1 MIKKANDSRLL
12 RSEARAAWIMMA
24 PALIVLCVI
33 AVYPVL
39 RTIWLSMHEMS
50 LKRPQSGYPFIG
62 LANYFKIF
70 TDSRALEDLGFTTL
84 FTIVT
89 VSLEML
95 LGFAAA
101 LLMNRPFRGRG
112 LTRASILIPWAIPT
126 SVSAMM
132 WKFIYNDQYGLF
144 NDILYRLGAI
154 PAYKAWLSTSGDTFM
169 ALVITDVWKTF
180 PYMALLIL
188 AGLQMLP
195 DELYE
200 SAKLDGAGALKRF
213 RYITLPMMKRTLL
226 VALLFRTLDAFRVF
240 DLISVMTG
248 GANRT
253 ESIAIY
259 AHKQMMSFL
268 DFGYGSALAVLIFV
282 VVFVISLI
290 YMRFIGRDMLP
301 VD

>member
-1 MIKKANDSRLL
+1 MNQRSTSSPYL
-12 RSEARAAWIMMA
+12 RKEARVAWMMIA
-24 PALIVLCVI
+24 PALIALCVV

-39 RTIWLSMHEMS
+39 RTLWLSMHEMN

-62 LANYFKIF
+62 LSNFAQIF
-70 TDSRALEDLGFTTL
+70 SDKRALVNIGFTFQ
-84 FTIVT
+84 FTITT
-89 VSLEML
+89 VLLEL
-95 LGFAAA
+95 FFGFAAA

-112 LTRASILIPWAIPT
+112 LTRAAILIPWAIPT

-144 NDILYRLGAI
+144 NDVLMKLGVI
-154 PAYKAWLSTSGDTFM
+154 SSYQSWLSTVGGTFM

-195 DELYE
+195 EELYE
-200 SAKLDGAGALKRF
+200 SAKIDGANSIKRF
-213 RYITLPMMKRTLL
+213 AYITLPLIKRTLL

-248 GANRT
+248 GANRS

-268 DFGYGSALAVLIFV
+268 NFGYGSALAVIIFV
-282 VVFVISLI
+282 VVLSISLV
-290 YMRFIGRDMLP
+290 YMKFIGRDVLP
-301 VD
+301 E

>member
-1 MIKKANDSRLL
+1 MNQRSTSSPYL
-12 RSEARAAWIMMA
+12 RKEARVAWMMIA
-24 PALIVLCVI
+24 PALIALCVV

-39 RTIWLSMHEMS
+39 RTLWLSMHEMN

-62 LANYFKIF
+62 LSNFAQIF
-70 TDSRALEDLGFTTL
+70 SDKRALVNIGFTFQ
-84 FTIVT
+84 FTITT
-89 VSLEML
+89 VLLEL
-95 LGFAAA
+95 FFGFAAA

-112 LTRASILIPWAIPT
+112 LTRAAILIPWAIPT

-144 NDILYRLGAI
+144 NDVLMKLGVI
-154 PAYKAWLSTSGDTFM
+154 SSYQSWLSTVDGTFM

-195 DELYE
+195 EELYE
-200 SAKLDGAGALKRF
+200 SAKIDGANSIKRF
-213 RYITLPMMKRTLL
+213 AYITLPLIKRTLL

-248 GANRT
+248 GANRS

-268 DFGYGSALAVLIFV
+268 NFGYGSALAVIIFV
-282 VVFVISLI
+282 VVLSISLV
-290 YMRFIGRDMLP
+290 YMKFIGRDMLP
-301 VD
+301 E